1 MDLNKLIDF
10 KLLHVELNQLR
21 SLSHNWH
28 RPVFNISIF
37 SHPGVDVCFN
47 PLSENRHQTINRT
60 HSLNDLNKRNNASV
74 PTLTSTATTM
84 TSAPTQAAVMPGAE
98 SFRTSA
104 NQSTVNVGWLV
115 GTTSR

>member
-1 MDLNKLIDF
+1 MVLNNHLDLNYKHNLLSNHNQNT
-10 KLLHVELNQLR
+10 LLHNLNN
-21 SLSHNWH
+21 HNDIDTLKNLIH
-28 RPVFNISIF
+28 LKEVNNFN
-37 SHPGVDVCFN
+37 
-47 PLSENRHQTINRT
+47 
-60 HSLNDLNKRNNASV
+60 SLNDLNKRNNASV

-84 TSAPTQAAVMPGAE
+84 TSTPSQAAVMPGAE